1 MVTLGFMSLSTS
13 HEQGYAAELASRTEA
28 HQIQFVRFT
37 PFDLSPDSM
46 LINAL
51 SYHTPSGQWNDST
64 IEIPEFI
71 YDRCFYGRDSL
82 SKKAKPIV
90 DWLKKYPKTT
100 FLGYGLADKWT
111 IQNYLQSHADLKAYL
126 PDTSLVSGFSHIA
139 DLLMKEK
146 ACVLKPVSGGGGRG
160 VILLEFRDK
169 TTKATYHFGKN
180 KQIKRFASLNALEL
194 WTKKVLLHSYM
205 IQPYLS
211 IQDKNGYPCDIR
223 ILLQKT
229 KNGKWASVGK
239 AVRKGY
245 QYGFLSNLNGGAEI
259 LKFDEWFRSLPKMQ
273 QALLLDD
280 IDTISTHVP
289 QVLEEKH
296 GPLFELGLDICL
308 ANDGKVWLFDV
319 NSKPGRKSILSAEP
333 NTKDFLYE
341 SPFNYCTYLMTPEAG
356 GVIQHD

>member
-1 MVTLGFMSLSTS
+1 MVTLGFMSLSPA
-13 HEQGYAAELASRTEA
+13 HEQGYAAELARRAEA
-28 HQIQFVRFT
+28 HQIQFVRFS

-51 SYHTPSGQWNDST
+51 SYDAPSGKWNDST
-64 IEIPEFI
+64 VEIPEYI
-71 YDRCFYGRDSL
+71 YDRCFYGKDSL

-111 IQNYLQSHADLKAYL
+111 IHSYLQSHAGLKSYL
-126 PDTSLVSGFSHIA
+126 PDTSLVTGFSQLS
-139 DLLMKEK
+139 DLLTKEK
-146 ACVLKPVSGGGGRG
+146 ACVLKPVSGGGGRD
-160 VILLEFRDK
+160 VILLEFSDK
-169 TTKATYHFGKN
+169 TIKATYHIGKN
-180 KQIKRFASLNALEL
+180 KQIKRFASLSALQL
-194 WTKKVLLHSYM
+194 WTRKVFLHSYM

-211 IQDKNGYPCDIR
+211 IQDNNGYPCDIR

-259 LKFDEWFRSLPKMQ
+259 LKFEDWYRLLPNKQ

-289 QVLEEKH
+289 LALEEKH
-296 GPLFELGLDICL
+296 GPLFELGLDISL
-308 ANDGKVWLFDV
+308 ANDGKVWLLDV
-319 NSKPGRKSILSAEP
+319 NSKPGRRSIIAAEP
-333 NTKDFLYE
+333 GKKDFLYE
-341 SPFNYCTYLMTPEAG
+341 SPFNYCSYLMAPEALRS
-356 GVIQHD
+356 DSK

>member
-1 MVTLGFMSLSTS
+1 MVTLGFMSLSQA
-13 HEQGYAAELASRTEA
+13 HEQGYASELARRA
-28 HQIQFVRFT
+28 KAQNIQFVRFT
-37 PFDLSPDSM
+37 PFDLSPDTM
-46 LINAL
+46 LINAQ
-51 SYHTPSGQWNDST
+51 SYHASSGTWNDLAM
-64 IEIPEFI
+64 EIPEYI
-71 YDRCFYGRDSL
+71 YDRCFYGRDTL

-111 IQNYLQSHADLKAYL
+111 IQSHLQSHADLKAYL
-126 PDTSLVSGFSHIA
+126 PHTSLVTGFSH
-139 DLLMKEK
+139 LSEVLKKEK

-160 VILLEFRDK
+160 VILLEVSGK
-169 TTKATYHFGKN
+169 SVKATYHIGKN
-180 KQIKRFASLNALEL
+180 KQIKRFATFNALQL
-194 WTKKVLLHSYM
+194 WTKKVLQHSYM

-229 KNGKWASVGK
+229 KNGKWAMVGK
-239 AVRKGY
+239 AIRKGY

-259 LKFDEWFRSLPKMQ
+259 LRFEEWHHSLPKKQ

-280 IDTISTHVP
+280 LETIAALVP

-308 ANDGKVWLFDV
+308 ANDGKIWLLDV
-319 NSKPGRKSILSAEP
+319 NSKPGRKSIISAEP
-333 NTKDFLYE
+333 AMKDFLYE
-341 SPFNYCTYLMTPEAG
+341 SPLNYCSYLAALKE
-356 GVIQHD
+356 GVILSD